1 MLILTKDKVK
11 LTKISEK
18 KIHNNLVISEYRVFE
33 KKFQLFKNSTH
44 FELKHFNPNFYKC
57 KKKKCIFGFYIK
69 FPSKNVNFN
78 YDWVSNKKVV
88 KQQINFEDIPHLL
101 LQRSMWKWVVHWVK
115 GDILETKPTYKDLET

>member
-1 MLILTKDKVK
+1 M
-11 LTKISEK
+11 
-18 KIHNNLVISEYRVFE
+18 
-33 KKFQLFKNSTH
+33 
-44 FELKHFNPNFYKC
+44 
-57 KKKKCIFGFYIK
+57 CIFGFYIK

-101 LQRSMWKWVVHWVK
+101 LQPSMWKWVVHLVK